1 MQIEKIQ
8 SVNKS
13 RSKIFLDTGESFVLY
28 NGELRLLKLKENSEV
43 TESVY
48 KQIMEVVLPKRAK
61 LRTMNL
67 LKVKPYTEYGIRKKL
82 IEGGYPSE
90 VIDIAID
97 YVKSFGYINDKQYA
111 LDYIAMDKERHSKK
125 EIYLKLSQ
133 KGIAK
138 ETLDSAFSESYG
150 SYSDSRKE
158 ASFDE
163 KELVV
168 KTLKKRGFTG
178 SETYEE
184 KQKMLA
190 YFYRRGFD
198 MDLVFSAMDEIKHE

>member
-1 MQIEKIQ
+1 MQIDKIQ

-133 KGIAK
+133 KGIVK

>member
-13 RSKIFLDTGESFVLY
+13 RSKVFLDTGESFVLY
-28 NGELRLLKLKENSEV
+28 NGELRLLKLKENSEL

-138 ETLDSAFSESYG
+138 ETLDSAFSELYG

>member
-67 LKVKPYTEYGIRKKL
+67 LKVKPYTEYGIRK
-82 IEGGYPSE
+82 
-90 VIDIAID
+90 
-97 YVKSFGYINDKQYA
+97 
-111 LDYIAMDKERHSKK
+111 
-125 EIYLKLSQ
+125 
-133 KGIAK
+133 
-138 ETLDSAFSESYG
+138 
-150 SYSDSRKE
+150 
-158 ASFDE
+158 
-163 KELVV
+163 
-168 KTLKKRGFTG
+168 
-178 SETYEE
+178 
-184 KQKMLA
+184 
-190 YFYRRGFD
+190 
-198 MDLVFSAMDEIKHE
+198 

>member
-1 MQIEKIQ
+1 M
-8 SVNKS
+8 
-13 RSKIFLDTGESFVLY
+13 
-28 NGELRLLKLKENSEV
+28 
-43 TESVY
+43 
-48 KQIMEVVLPKRAK
+48 
-61 LRTMNL
+61 
-67 LKVKPYTEYGIRKKL
+67 
-82 IEGGYPSE
+82 EGGYPSE

-133 KGIAK
+133 TGIAK

-163 KELVV
+163 MELVV